1 MLRASSSDSTATCI
15 TLGWYKSLPTM
26 HATSSLTRTFS
37 TVPAAW
43 SRAPLGAPTS
53 LPSMSDDRPSRLPSR
68 ILDDLDVLAL
78 ISNDPEAARELL
90 LEKPFWGLG
99 LNDELFNS
107 LFFGDAANSWLAKL
121 SDEERQRY
129 DSQQRFLLIDK
140 FPRRW
145 QMLAMGSTDP
155 AVWRY
160 ALEFARH
167 APAQE
172 FERKAIM
179 SYPEVYADAVRVNP
193 DLASAQTLR
202 LAYELGNNQVL
213 LAAWRHIEARVDALR
228 AAREASIQNLL
239 SQSSGPYETYRS

>member
-1 MLRASSSDSTATCI
+1 MLRASSSDSTPSY
-15 TLGWYKSLPTM
+15 TLGYYKSLPTM
-26 HATSSLTRTFS
+26 HATSSLNRTFS

-43 SRAPLGAPTS
+43 SRAPLGAPAS
-53 LPSMSDDRPSRLPSR
+53 LPAIPDDRPSRLPAR
-68 ILDDLDVLAL
+68 IHDDLDVLAL
-78 ISNDPEAARELL
+78 ISRDPEAARELL

-99 LNDELFNS
+99 LNDEFFNS
-107 LFFGDAANSWLAKL
+107 LFFGAAANPGLAKL
-121 SDEERQRY
+121 SDGDRQRY
-129 DSQQRFLLIDK
+129 DSQLRLLLIDK
-140 FPRRW
+140 FPHHW
-145 QMLAMGSTDP
+145 QMLAMGTTEP

-160 ALEFARH
+160 ALEYARH

-179 SYPEVYADAVRVNP
+179 SFPEVYADAVCANP

-202 LAYELGNNQVL
+202 LAYELGNNQVM
-213 LAAWRHIEARVDALR
+213 LAAWRHIEARADALR